1 MTQDHDPGAK
11 VRTRFPPSPTGA
23 LHLGGARTA
32 LFNWLYARK
41 HGGVFVLRLE
51 DTDRVR
57 SKDEHVKSILDAMEW
72 LGLDWDEGPF
82 YQTQRFERYRQVIDR
97 MVEQGR
103 AYWCHCTP
111 EEVEQK
117 REAARA
123 KGLKPMYDG
132 ACREK
137 GLGPAPG
144 AVVRFKG
151 PRGGQTSFL
160 DLVKG
165 PISFENS
172 ELDDLVILK
181 SDGAPTYHLAVV
193 VDDVDMAI
201 THVIRGDD
209 HVNNTP
215 RQILLYQA
223 MDAPTPAFA
232 HVPMI
237 LGPDKTRLSKRHG
250 ATSVMAYRDMGY
262 LPEAMLNVL
271 ARLGWSHGD
280 QEIFGKNELIQLF
293 GLDSVGKSAAV
304 FDPDKLL
311 HLNAHYIQ
319 EADDARLTELGQ
331 PFLEGRGLE
340 LGPDE
345 QALALAA
352 MPLLKPRAKTLEEL
366 AFAADPFLRQ
376 PPEMDPKAAR
386 KFIKPENAAYLAQVR
401 DMVADLG
408 VDNEA
413 AWRRPSATWPKAAGS
428 NWGPW
433 PSPPGW
439 LSPAA
444 PPVPGFS
451 RSWRYWAKSAP
462 WPGWRQPSTWPNS
475 RQPLDAA
482 GIVR

>member
-1 MTQDHDPGAK
+1 M
-11 VRTRFPPSPTGA
+11 
-23 LHLGGARTA
+23 
-32 LFNWLYARK
+32 
-41 HGGVFVLRLE
+41 LRLE

-57 SKDEHVKSILDAMEW
+57 SKDRARKISILDAMEW

-123 KGLKPMYDG
+123 KGQETHV
-132 ACREK
+132 RRQ
-137 GLGPAPG
+137 PAGKRAWARLRARWCASRAP
-144 AVVRFKG
+144 VC
-151 PRGGQTSFL
+151 GQTSFL

-237 LGPDKTRLSKRHG
+237 LGPDKTRLEQTPRRHQ
-250 ATSVMAYRDMGY
+250 RDG
-262 LPEAMLNVL
+262 LPGTWA
-271 ARLGWSHGD
+271 
-280 QEIFGKNELIQLF
+280 IC
-293 GLDSVGKSAAV
+293 
-304 FDPDKLL
+304 
-311 HLNAHYIQ
+311 
-319 EADDARLTELGQ
+319 
-331 PFLEGRGLE
+331 
-340 LGPDE
+340 
-345 QALALAA
+345 
-352 MPLLKPRAKTLEEL
+352 PRPCSTC
-366 AFAADPFLRQ
+366 
-376 PPEMDPKAAR
+376 
-386 KFIKPENAAYLAQVR
+386 
-401 DMVADLG
+401 
-408 VDNEA
+408 
-413 AWRRPSATWPKAAGS
+413 
-428 NWGPW
+428 
-433 PSPPGW
+433 
-439 LSPAA
+439 
-444 PPVPGFS
+444 
-451 RSWRYWAKSAP
+451 
-462 WPGWRQPSTWPNS
+462 WPGWAGPTAIRRSFRQE
-475 RQPLDAA
+475 
-482 GIVR
+482 